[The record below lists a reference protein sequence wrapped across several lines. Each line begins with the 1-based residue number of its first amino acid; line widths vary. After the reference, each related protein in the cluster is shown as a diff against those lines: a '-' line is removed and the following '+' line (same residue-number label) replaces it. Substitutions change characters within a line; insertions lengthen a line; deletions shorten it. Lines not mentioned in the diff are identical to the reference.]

1 MSCIALPHSA
11 QQSSR
16 WPLSFSSASVTVHSA
31 LKIAEQS
38 DPVSLQME
46 GMVNDL
52 HVGREKQQQFDEWKQ
67 GQPDQL
73 SIDLSVTV
81 LTTGFWPSY
90 KVCCQQKHLHRDS
103 ACTGGL
109 QRGSCLLS
117 GRAICPA

>member
-1 MSCIALPHSA
+1 MP
-11 QQSSR
+11 
-16 WPLSFSSASVTVHSA
+16 
-31 LKIAEQS
+31 
-38 DPVSLQME
+38 LQME

-90 KVCCQQKHLHRDS
+90 KVCC
-103 ACTGGL
+103 
-109 QRGSCLLS
+109 
-117 GRAICPA
+117 

>member
-1 MSCIALPHSA
+1 MSACPKLCAA
-11 QQSSR
+11 CR
-16 WPLSFSSASVTVHSA
+16 ASVCFTLHSDRRFGQCVSH
-31 LKIAEQS
+31 LHLHLSSCTLRVTLLSSQI
-38 DPVSLQME
+38 PVRLQME

-90 KVCCQQKHLHRDS
+90 KVCC
-103 ACTGGL
+103 
-109 QRGSCLLS
+109 
-117 GRAICPA
+117 

>member
-1 MSCIALPHSA
+1 MP
-11 QQSSR
+11 
-16 WPLSFSSASVTVHSA
+16 
-31 LKIAEQS
+31 
-38 DPVSLQME
+38 LQME

-90 KVCCQQKHLHRDS
+90 KVCCSQKHLHRDV
-103 ACTGGL
+103 GL
-109 QRGSCLLS
+109 H
-117 GRAICPA
+117 